1 VNTADGNRSE
11 LDSLIQMAMRRPT
24 ADDLEDFRRLAR
36 AVGRRLAGAPE
47 TAPPRDGAS
56 PAERYELSEPLGEGG
71 MGRVVAGHD
80 TKLGRPIAVKLLRD
94 EHRDRPGIVSR
105 FVEEAQIGGQLEHP
119 GVVPVHDFGYG
130 EEGLPYF
137 TMKRVRGDTLASLL
151 DARPDPDH
159 DRARFLSVFEKIADT
174 VAYAHARGIVHRDL
188 KPSNVMVGAFG
199 EVLVM
204 DWGLAKVLG
213 AERADDVHPTAAVSP
228 ATDRGRDEAIRSL
241 TGSVMGTPG
250 YMPPEQARGEVDAID
265 KRADV
270 FSLGA
275 ILCQILTGDAPY
287 TGTSRATVLERARNA
302 ALDHVGRRLDA
313 AGADPALVALT
324 LDCLAIEPD
333 ARPAD
338 AGIVAERVTAYRRSV
353 EERLESARV
362 TAARA
367 RARLIATVALLAGVV
382 IAAGSWLWT
391 AEARQ
396 KRERALAA
404 SVATGLADARAAVVR
419 AEHLQA
425 ADVADASGW
434 IGAGAQAEQVLSLA
448 RNGDVAD
455 ALRARVERFHAHVT
469 DAATCARER
478 AARAVKDR
486 RMAADLER
494 LRCLPGAIFRWERQA
509 EGYERAFVDYG
520 IDPRAL
526 GQEEAVRRIRE
537 SAITDLLVDGLDDWA
552 HAAWDARLP
561 RALLRELIPRLLE
574 TAHAADDDPL
584 RRRLRD
590 CVLTADPATR
600 QEKVTRLAETL
611 ELERTPVRMLVRLH
625 CYLLQAGKKDA
636 AAELLRRAAESRP
649 GDFRL
654 HFNLAD
660 LLEKR
665 GEEADALHHFEIA
678 RALRPASGFPWVRG
692 AHLQLRLG
700 RHDRARRML
709 ERSEGLPTDS
719 FGSIHYYR
727 GLVWSRLG
735 DKKRAAKALRAAVE
749 ADPEYRF
756 WRYALA
762 EVLENLG
769 ELEEAARQ
777 LRYGVDYDRLRPTQL
792 RTALLLGRVEYR
804 RHRWLAARDVLERL
818 WHWQGRTRDPSG
830 TIKTR
835 RAPAAWRGQA
845 ALLLGSIALRIGELP
860 AAEQWFDRARPEAA
874 PSPAWLGRARARL
887 ERHDFAAAE
896 DCARR
901 VILADPKNAEA
912 HRTLAS
918 ALRGLG
924 RYADAL
930 RAEAVAV
937 SRGAASRPDF
947 VRDCRS
953 RLRIVPLVD
962 RFVAGER
969 PMPTPRHHFAVA
981 RVLRDMGRF
990 ASACTVWLSVFRG
1003 HDDCAEA
1010 WPDEVLAAA
1019 GAAAHAG
1026 DAWFQQAIDWLR
1038 CWLDA
1043 QRSATS
1049 RPDPATALRTLRVLV
1064 VSERLRPLLDPAKIA
1079 KRPPEP
1085 RHACRKLV
1093 HRFAEEIRRLETR
1106 VAKRP

>member
-1 VNTADGNRSE
+1 
-11 LDSLIQMAMRRPT
+11 
-24 ADDLEDFRRLAR
+24 
-36 AVGRRLAGAPE
+36 
-47 TAPPRDGAS
+47 
-56 PAERYELSEPLGEGG
+56 

-80 TKLGRPIAVKLLRD
+80 AKLGRPIAVKLLRD

-105 FVEEAQIGGQLEHP
+105 FVEEAQIGARLEHP
-119 GVVPVHDFGYG
+119 GVVPVHDFDYG

-151 DARPDPDH
+151 DARPDPNH
-159 DRARFLSVFEKIADT
+159 DRARFVSVFEKIADT

-213 AERADDVHPTAAVSP
+213 AERADDVDPTAAVGP
-228 ATDRGRDEAIRSL
+228 ATGRSREEAVRSV

-250 YMPPEQARGEVDAID
+250 YMPPEQARGEIDAID

-275 ILCQILTGDAPY
+275 ILCEILTGDAPY
-287 TGTSRATVLERARNA
+287 TGTSRAAVLERARNA
-302 ALDHVGRRLDA
+302 ALDHVGRTLDA
-313 AGADPALVALT
+313 AGADPALAALT
-324 LDCLAIEPD
+324 LDCLAIEPE

-338 AGIVAERVTAYRRSV
+338 AGVVAERVTAYRRSV

-367 RARLIATVALLAGVV
+367 RARLIATVALLAAVV
-382 IAAGSWLWT
+382 IAAGSWLWV
-391 AEARQ
+391 AEARR

-419 AEHLQA
+419 AENLQA
-425 ADVADASGW
+425 ADVTDARGW
-434 IGAGAQAEQVLSLA
+434 IGAGAQAEQVFSLA

-455 ALRARVERFHAHVT
+455 ALRARVERFHAQVS
-469 DAATCARER
+469 DAATRARER
-478 AARAVKDR
+478 AVRAVKDR
-486 RMAADLER
+486 KMAADLER
-494 LRCLPGAIFRWERQA
+494 LRCLPGAIFRWEKQA

-526 GQEEAVRRIRE
+526 AREEVVRRVRE

-561 RALLRELIPRLLE
+561 RAVLRDLIPRLLE
-574 TAHAADDDPL
+574 TAHAADDDPV

-590 CVLTADPATR
+590 CVLTVDPATR
-600 QEKVTRLAETL
+600 KEKVMRLTETL
-611 ELERTPVRMLVRLH
+611 ELERTPVHMLVRLEH
-625 CYLLQAGKKDA
+625 YLVQAGKKDV

-654 HFNLAD
+654 QFNLAD
-660 LLEKR
+660 LLENR
-665 GEEADALHHFEIA
+665 GEAAEALHHFEIA
-678 RALRPASGFPWVRG
+678 RALRPASGFPLVRV
-692 AHLQLRLG
+692 ANLQLRLG
-700 RHDRARRML
+700 RRARARRML

-719 FGSIHYYR
+719 FGCLHYYR
-727 GLVWSRLG
+727 GSVWSRLG
-735 DKKRAAKALRAAVE
+735 EKERAARALRAAVE
-749 ADPEYRF
+749 ADPEYRP
-756 WRYALA
+756 WRYELA
-762 EVLENLG
+762 EVLESLG
-769 ELEEAARQ
+769 ELDEAARQ
-777 LRYGVDYDRLRPTQL
+777 LRHGVDYDRLRPSQL
-792 RTALLLGRVEYR
+792 RTAFLLGRVEYR
-804 RHRWLAARDVLERL
+804 RHRWLAARNVLERL
-818 WHWQGRTRDPSG
+818 WHWQGRSRHPSG
-830 TIKTR
+830 TVQPH

-845 ALLLGSIALRIGELP
+845 ALLLGSIALRTGELQ
-860 AAEQWFDRARPEAA
+860 AAEEWFVRARPEAA
-874 PSPAWLGRARARL
+874 PAPAWLGLARARL
-887 ERHDFAAAE
+887 ERQDFAGAE

-901 VILADPKNAEA
+901 VILADPKVAEA
-912 HRTLAS
+912 HRTLAD

-930 RAEAVAV
+930 PAEAEAV

-962 RFVAGER
+962 RFVSGER

-990 ASACTVWLSVFRG
+990 ASACTLWLSVFRSR
-1003 HDDCAEA
+1003 DDCAEA
-1010 WPDEVLAAA
+1010 WPDEILEAA

-1026 DAWFQQAIDWLR
+1026 DAWFEHAIGWLGS
-1038 CWLDA
+1038 WLDA

-1049 RPDPATALRTLRVLV
+1049 RSDPATALRALRVLL

-1079 KRPPEP
+1079 KRAPE
-1085 RHACRKLV
+1085 RRRACRDLV
-1093 HRFAEEIRRLETR
+1093 HRFAEEIKRLETR
-1106 VAKRP
+1106 VAERP